1 MTAVALTPPLAV
13 LVLLVALRLSAAK
26 AMPLSLMI
34 TAMVTVFVWQ
44 VPVRQVAAA
53 SLEGVWIAASI
64 LWIVFGA
71 ILLLKTLITSG
82 AMDTIRAGFT
92 RVTPDPRAQVVIIAW
107 LFGAFLEGVAG
118 FGTPAAIVAPLL
130 VALGF
135 APMAAVVLALVAD
148 SSPVSFG
155 AVGTPVV
162 IGLAQGL
169 QEGPALAPAVAA
181 TIGERPMGALLRDV
195 AVQAITID
203 LLVGTFIP
211 LILIILLMHFFH
223 PRRSWRDGLAAW
235 RFALFAGLAFT
246 VPALAVAVLLGPEFP
261 SIIGGLTGL
270 LLTVPLARTGF
281 LLPALPGAGTG
292 CAPTGSAPMAA
303 DRLSLWRLDALPSR
317 GPDPCGDAR
326 GLPAVQVD
334 AGRSDG
340 FVASHSGYGD

>member
-1 MTAVALTPPLAV
+1 
-13 LVLLVALRLSAAK
+13 
-26 AMPLSLMI
+26 
-34 TAMVTVFVWQ
+34 
-44 VPVRQVAAA
+44 
-53 SLEGVWIAASI
+53 VWIAASI

-118 FGTPAAIVAPLL
+118 FGTTAAIVAPLL